1 MFVDNKILIGKS
13 NEKELFIIPDKANR
27 HGLITGASG
36 SGKTITLKVMAE
48 SFSADGVPVFLADVK
63 GDLAGMCKPGIDS
76 EKIQE
81 RLTKLGIQDT
91 FTFQSFPTVFWD
103 VYGESGHPIRTT
115 VSNVGSTILSR
126 MLGLSEAQ
134 AGVLAIAFKIA
145 KDAELELIDLKDLR
159 LLLQHIGDNRSNFT
173 LSYGNISVQSIGGIQ
188 RSILMLQ
195 EQGGDF
201 FFGEPEIDV
210 NDFIKFSP
218 ENGFGNINILHCAEL
233 FKQPNLY
240 SCFMLWILTFLNQNM
255 PEVGDLEKPKMVF
268 FFDEAHLL
276 FDDMPKYML
285 TQVTQVVKLIR
296 SKGIGLYFISQTP
309 NDIPNDIQAQLGNRV
324 QHTLR
329 AYTPAEQKI
338 VKAVADSF
346 RANPEFDTEEA
357 IMALG
362 TGEALV
368 TFLNEK
374 GEPGIVEKVTVLPPQ
389 SQMGTIED
397 DVRMEVINNSR
408 FKGKYDELID
418 RESAFEKIQAESQRL
433 EEEQMQME
441 QGMYSD
447 GNYAPEQDNNGN
459 FNSQPQQN
467 QPKGMFSNNNNSGG
481 MYSMPNNTNQNTGN
495 MNNYPN
501 QNNNNQSNQ
510 NQSSGNSGGGA
521 ARRTT
526 TTKGRTTTKKKT
538 KSTAEKAFTKA
549 TNSALTSFGRK
560 LGNEFFKKLFK

>member
-13 NEKELFIIPDKANR
+13 NEKELFILPNMANR

-48 SFSADGVPVFLADVK
+48 SFSSDGVPVFLADVK
-63 GDLAGMCKPGIDS
+63 GDLAGMCTPGANN

-81 RLTKLGIQDT
+81 RLTKLGINDK
-91 FTFQSFPTVFWD
+91 FTFEAFPTVFWD
-103 VYGESGHPIRTT
+103 VYGKSGHPIRTT

-126 MLGLSEAQ
+126 MLGLSDAQ

-145 KDAELELIDLKDLR
+145 KDTNLELIDLKDLR

-173 LSYGNISVQSIGGIQ
+173 LNYGNVSVQSIGGIQ

-195 EQGGDF
+195 EQGGDY
-201 FFGEPEIDV
+201 FFGEPSIDIK
-210 NDFIKFSP
+210 DFLKFDT
-218 ENGFGNINILHCAEL
+218 ENGFGNINILHAAEL
-233 FKQPNLY
+233 FKQPTLY
-240 SCFMLWILTFLNQNM
+240 SCFMLWILTYLNQNM
-255 PEVGDLEKPKMVF
+255 PEVGDLDKPKMVF

-285 TQVTQVVKLIR
+285 TQVIQVVKLIR

-309 NDIPNDIQAQLGNRV
+309 NDIPNDIQSQLGNRV

-338 VKAVADSF
+338 VKAVASSF
-346 RANPEFDTEEA
+346 RPNPEFDTEEA
-357 IMALG
+357 ILALG

-397 DVRMEVINNSR
+397 DVRNNVINNSR

-418 RESAFEKIQAESQRL
+418 RETAFEKIQAESMRI
-433 EEEQMQME
+433 EEEQQQVE
-441 QGMYSD
+441 NEMYNSNNTQYTTPD
-447 GNYAPEQDNNGN
+447 NSGN
-459 FNSQPQQN
+459 
-467 QPKGMFSNNNNSGG
+467 GMFSSNSSNGG
-481 MYSMPNNTNQNTGN
+481 MYSMPNNTNNT
-495 MNNYPN
+495 NNTNNANTY
-501 QNNNNQSNQ
+501 NNNQSSNS
-510 NQSSGNSGGGA
+510 NNSSNGRNVGSK
-521 ARRTT
+521 TT
-526 TTKGRTTTKKKT
+526 TSKSKPKKKT
-538 KSTAEKAFTKA
+538 KSSAEKAFTKVG
-549 TNSALTSFGRK
+549 NSALTSFGRK
-560 LGNEFFKKLFK
+560 IGNDLFKKLFK

>member
-13 NEKELFIIPDKANR
+13 NEKELFILPDKANR

-48 SFSADGVPVFLADVK
+48 SFSSAGVPVFLADVK
-63 GDLAGMCKPGIDS
+63 GDLAGMCLPGQNN

-81 RLTKLGIQDT
+81 RLTKLGIAET
-91 FTFQSFPTVFWD
+91 FTFESFPTIFWD

-115 VSNVGSTILSR
+115 VSSVGSVILSR
-126 MLGLSEAQ
+126 MLGLTDAQ

-145 KDAELELIDLKDLR
+145 KDTDLEIIDLKDLR

-195 EQGGDF
+195 EQGGDY
-201 FFGEPEIDV
+201 FFGEPAIDV
-210 NDFIKFSP
+210 KDFLKFSP
-218 ENGFGNINILHCAEL
+218 ETGFGNINILHCAEL

-240 SCFMLWILTFLNQNM
+240 SCFMLWILTYINQNM

-285 TQVTQVVKLIR
+285 TQVIQVVKLIR

-338 VKAVADSF
+338 VKAVSASF
-346 RANPEFDTEEA
+346 RQNPEFDTEET
-357 IMALG
+357 ILALG

-374 GEPGIVEKVTVLPPQ
+374 GEPGIAEKVTILPPQ

-397 DVRMEVINNSR
+397 NIRMEVINNSR

-441 QGMYSD
+441 QDMYSNE
-447 GNYAPEQDNNGN
+447 NYESEQNNNENYNETYQQAQPNQANQPKRMYSIPNNNMNQNNGN
-459 FNSQPQQN
+459 
-467 QPKGMFSNNNNSGG
+467 NNNNS
-481 MYSMPNNTNQNTGN
+481 
-495 MNNYPN
+495 
-501 QNNNNQSNQ
+501 NNNSSN
-510 NQSSGNSGGGA
+510 SSDGS
-521 ARRTT
+521 ARKTTTKT

-538 KSTAEKAFTKA
+538 KSTAEKAFTKT
-549 TNSALTSFGRK
+549 TNSALTAFGRK
-560 LGNEFFKKLFK
+560 IGNELFKKLFK

>member
-1 MFVDNKILIGKS
+1 MLLDNKILIGKS
-13 NEKELFIIPDKANR
+13 NEKELYILPDKANR

-63 GDLAGMCKPGIDS
+63 GDLAGMCKPGVDN

-81 RLTKLGIQDT
+81 RLNKLGIANN
-91 FTFQSFPTVFWD
+91 FNFQSFPTVFWD

-126 MLGLSEAQ
+126 MLGLSDAQ

-188 RSILMLQ
+188 RNILMLQ

-201 FFGEPEIDV
+201 FFGEPSIDI
-210 NDFIKFSP
+210 NDFLKFSP

-240 SCFMLWILTFLNQNM
+240 SCFMLWILTYLNQNM
-255 PEVGDLEKPKMVF
+255 PEVGDLDKPKMVF

-309 NDIPNDIQAQLGNRV
+309 NDIPNEIQAQLGNRV

-338 VKAVADSF
+338 VKAVSASF
-346 RANPEFDTEEA
+346 RANPDFDTEEA
-357 IMALG
+357 ILALG

-397 DVRMEVINNSR
+397 DIRMEVINTSR
-408 FKGKYDELID
+408 FKGKYDEVID

-433 EEEQMQME
+433 EDEKMQME
-441 QGMYSD
+441 QDMYSSD
-447 GNYAPEQDNNGN
+447 SYVTEQNDNK
-459 FNSQPQQN
+459 NSGELDQPN
-467 QPKGMFSNNNNSGG
+467 QSKGMFSNNNNNGG
-481 MYSMPNNTNQNTGN
+481 MYSIPNNTNTNNNTGN
-495 MNNYPN
+495 
-501 QNNNNQSNQ
+501 SNPS
-510 NQSSGNSGGGA
+510 NSSGNSNGSTRKTA
-521 ARRTT
+521 
-526 TTKGRTTTKKKT
+526 TKGRSTTTKKKT
-538 KSTAEKAFTKA
+538 KSTAEKAFTKT
-549 TNSALTSFGRK
+549 TNSALTAFGRK

>member
-13 NEKELFIIPDKANR
+13 NDKELFILPNMANR

-48 SFSADGVPVFLADVK
+48 SFSSNGVPVFLADVK
-63 GDLAGMCKPGIDS
+63 GDLAGMCLPGTNN

-81 RLTKLGIQDT
+81 RLNKLGVANA
-91 FTFQSFPTVFWD
+91 FTFESFPTVFWD
-103 VYGESGHPIRTT
+103 VYGKSGHPIRTT
-115 VSNVGSTILSR
+115 VSSIGSVILSR
-126 MLGLSEAQ
+126 MLGLTDAQ

-195 EQGGDF
+195 EQGGDY
-201 FFGEPEIDV
+201 FFGEPSIDIK
-210 NDFIKFSP
+210 DFLKFDT
-218 ENGFGNINILHCAEL
+218 NTGFGNINILHAAEL
-233 FKQPNLY
+233 FKQPTLY
-240 SCFMLWILTFLNQNM
+240 SCFMLWILTYLNQNM

-285 TQVTQVVKLIR
+285 TQVIQVVKLIR

-309 NDIPNDIQAQLGNRV
+309 NDIPNDIQSQLGNRV

-338 VKAVADSF
+338 VKAVASSF

-357 IMALG
+357 IMSLG

-389 SQMGTIED
+389 SQMGTIDES
-397 DVRMEVINNSR
+397 VRLDVINNSR

-418 RESAFEKIQAESQRL
+418 RESAFEKIQAESLRIAEDQQQI
-433 EEEQMQME
+433 EDN
-441 QGMYSD
+441 MY
-447 GNYAPEQDNNGN
+447 
-459 FNSQPQQN
+459 NSN
-467 QPKGMFSNNNNSGG
+467 QTATNSMPNNNNTYESTTGNNGG
-481 MYSMPNNTNQNTGN
+481 MYSMPSSNIDFGTKNNDNVE
-495 MNNYPN
+495 NNN
-501 QNNNNQSNQ
+501 QNNNNNKTSNQ
-510 NQSSGNSGGGA
+510 KNSSNGQNNSSN
-521 ARRTT
+521 
-526 TTKGRTTTKKKT
+526 KGRSTTKKKT

-549 TNSALTSFGRK
+549 SNSALTAFGRK

>member
-1 MFVDNKILIGKS
+1 MLLDNKILIGKS
-13 NEKELFIIPDKANR
+13 NDKELYILPDKANR

-63 GDLAGMCKPGIDS
+63 GDLAGMCQPGVNN
-76 EKIQE
+76 EKITE
-81 RLTKLGIQDT
+81 RLNKLGIADK
-91 FTFQSFPTVFWD
+91 FTFESFPTVFWD

-126 MLGLSEAQ
+126 MLGLTEAQ

-145 KDAELELIDLKDLR
+145 KDTDLELIDLKDLR
-159 LLLQHIGDNRSNFT
+159 LLLQHIGENRTEFT
-173 LSYGNISVQSIGGIQ
+173 TNYGNVSVQSIGGIQ

-195 EQGGDF
+195 EQGGDY
-201 FFGEPEIDV
+201 FFGEPAIDI
-210 NDFIKFSP
+210 NDFIKFDT
-218 ENGFGNINILHCAEL
+218 ENGYGHINILHAAEL
-233 FKQPNLY
+233 FKQPILY
-240 SCFMLWILTFLNQNM
+240 SCFMLWILTYLNQNL

-329 AYTPAEQKI
+329 AYTPAEQKV
-338 VKAVADSF
+338 VKAVANSF
-346 RANPEFDTEEA
+346 RANPEFDTEQA
-357 IMALG
+357 ILELG

-374 GEPGIVEKVTVLPPQ
+374 GEPGVVEKVTILPPQ
-389 SQMGTIED
+389 SLMGTID
-397 DVRMEVINNSR
+397 NDVRLHVIDNSR
-408 FKGKYDELID
+408 FKGKYDELLD
-418 RESAFEKIQAESQRL
+418 RESAFEKIQAESARL
-433 EEEQMQME
+433 EQEKLQTEED
-441 QGMYSD
+441 MYSD
-447 GNYAPEQDNNGN
+447 SEYEEI
-459 FNSQPQQN
+459 PQQ
-467 QPKGMFSNNNNSGG
+467 KGIFSSNNNQ
-481 MYSMPNNTNQNTGN
+481 P
-495 MNNYPN
+495 
-501 QNNNNQSNQ
+501 QNNNSTNDRP
-510 NQSSGNSGGGA
+510 SSSRNNSSGGGST
-521 ARRTT
+521 RKTTSSRT
-526 TTKGRTTTKKKT
+526 RTTTKRKT

-560 LGNEFFKKLFK
+560 IGNELFKKLFK

>member
-1 MFVDNKILIGKS
+1 MLLDNKILIGKS
-13 NEKELFIIPDKANR
+13 NDKELYILSDKANR

-63 GDLAGMCKPGIDS
+63 GDLAGMCQPGVNN
-76 EKIQE
+76 EKITE
-81 RLTKLGIQDT
+81 RLNKLGIADK
-91 FTFQSFPTVFWD
+91 FTFESFPTVFWD

-126 MLGLSEAQ
+126 MLGLTEAQ

-145 KDAELELIDLKDLR
+145 KDTDLELIDLKDLR
-159 LLLQHIGDNRSNFT
+159 LLLQHIGENRTEFT
-173 LSYGNISVQSIGGIQ
+173 TNYGNVSVQSIGGIQ

-195 EQGGDF
+195 EQGGDY
-201 FFGEPEIDV
+201 FFGEPAIDI
-210 NDFIKFSP
+210 NDFIKFDT
-218 ENGFGNINILHCAEL
+218 ENGYGHINILHAAEL
-233 FKQPNLY
+233 FKQPILY
-240 SCFMLWILTFLNQNM
+240 SCFMLWILTYLNQNL

-329 AYTPAEQKI
+329 AYTPAEQKV
-338 VKAVADSF
+338 VKAVASSF
-346 RANPEFDTEEA
+346 RANPEFDTEQA
-357 IMALG
+357 ILELG

-374 GEPGIVEKVTVLPPQ
+374 GEPGVVEKVTILPPQ
-389 SQMGTIED
+389 SLMGTID
-397 DVRMEVINNSR
+397 NDVRLNVIDNSR
-408 FKGKYDELID
+408 FKGKYDELLD
-418 RESAFEKIQAESQRL
+418 RESAFEKIQAESARL
-433 EEEQMQME
+433 EQEKLQTEED
-441 QGMYSD
+441 MYSD
-447 GNYAPEQDNNGN
+447 SEYEEI
-459 FNSQPQQN
+459 PQQ
-467 QPKGMFSNNNNSGG
+467 KGIFSSNNNQ
-481 MYSMPNNTNQNTGN
+481 P
-495 MNNYPN
+495 
-501 QNNNNQSNQ
+501 QNNNNTNDRP
-510 NQSSGNSGGGA
+510 SSSPNSSSGGGST
-521 ARRTT
+521 RKSTSSRTRT
-526 TTKGRTTTKKKT
+526 NTKRKT

-560 LGNEFFKKLFK
+560 IGNELFKKLFK